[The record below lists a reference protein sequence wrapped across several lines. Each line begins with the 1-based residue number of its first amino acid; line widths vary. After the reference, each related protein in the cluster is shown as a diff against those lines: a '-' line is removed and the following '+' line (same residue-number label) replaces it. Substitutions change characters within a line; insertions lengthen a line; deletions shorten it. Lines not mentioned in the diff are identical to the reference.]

1 MTPYEPPQGM
11 ADFVHVLQH
20 CAARDAAR
28 LLTLAFRDCANDAIL
43 QEIRLRIA
51 APELLE
57 AGKRACDTL
66 ETGRALDAL
75 VAAVDQAER
84 GEVPI
89 A

>member
-1 MTPYEPPQGM
+1 MTPYKPPKGM

-20 CAARDAAR
+20 CAARDAAS
-28 LLTLAFRDCANDAIL
+28 LLALAFRECANDAML

-57 AGKRACDTL
+57 ACKLARDTL

-75 VAAVDQAER
+75 VAAVDQAEH
-84 GEVPI
+84 GEAPI

>member
-1 MTPYEPPQGM
+1 VTPYEPPKGM

-20 CAARDAAR
+20 SAASDAAR
-28 LLTLAFRDCANDAIL
+28 LLTLAFRECANHAIL

-57 AGKRACDTL
+57 ACKLARDTL
-66 ETGRALDAL
+66 ETGHALDAL

-84 GEVPI
+84 GEAPV